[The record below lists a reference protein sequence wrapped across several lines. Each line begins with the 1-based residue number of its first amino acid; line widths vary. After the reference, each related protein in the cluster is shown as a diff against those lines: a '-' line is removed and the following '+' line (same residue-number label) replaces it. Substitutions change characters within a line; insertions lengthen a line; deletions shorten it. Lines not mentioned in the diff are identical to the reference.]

1 MIVQQINLYQD
12 RFKEKRLWVSAAQVT
27 TILLILVAAG
37 AVLSFLL
44 NEQLEK
50 ANQRS
55 LAVNADQIRMVEEL
69 TSASAELAQLLEH
82 NRLDQ
87 DIENASR
94 QISARRKVLRFVDA
108 NRFGSGQGFS
118 NYLVALSNLQ
128 VKGVWLNHIRLAE
141 NFVQIKGS
149 SLNAEQVPGYFD
161 RFSEEAIFQGNR
173 FDLFEVSRA
182 ADTEWKVDFEIATRI
197 EGHE

>member
-1 MIVQQINLYQD
+1 MIVQQINFYQD

-27 TILLILVAAG
+27 TILLILVAVG

-44 NEQLEK
+44 YEQLEK
-50 ANQRS
+50 ARQRS
-55 LAVNADQIRMVEEL
+55 VAVHADQILMTVEL
-69 TSASAELAQLLEH
+69 ARANAELAQLLKDT
-82 NRLDQ
+82 RLDQ
-87 DIENASR
+87 DIENASQ
-94 QISARRKVLRFVDA
+94 QISARRKVLKFVDA

-118 NYLVALSNLQ
+118 DYLVALSNLQ

-149 SLNAEQVPGYFD
+149 SLKAEQVPGYFG
-161 RFSEEAIFQGNR
+161 RFSEEAIFKGNR

-182 ADTEWKVDFEIATRI
+182 ADTEWKVDFEIATRV